1 MAEPCPGR
9 ARDRLCNGGHEG
21 QKQCQGLLGYLSNYW
36 RHQGD
41 YAESRELSNSKGLE
55 DAKPYS
61 AQQAQ
66 FALKSHS
73 SRVSFSIFAL
83 CIQDLVY
90 NHRSHCNIAG
100 DIT

>member
-1 MAEPCPGR
+1 VIFNKNTVLGGSEAVASMAEPCPGR

-41 YAESRELSNSKGLE
+41 YAESRELPNSKGLE

-61 AQQAQ
+61 AQLGTIC
-66 FALKSHS
+66 FE
-73 SRVSFSIFAL
+73 VS
-83 CIQDLVY
+83 
-90 NHRSHCNIAG
+90 
-100 DIT
+100 